1 VSGALIESSQP
12 LARET
17 ETVGL
22 NFTLLAQP
30 GQHQVRINTQAL
42 VRNVSVA
49 AAPNGQEEVFAY
61 GVQFTSLDPV
71 HFTMLQ
77 NLTYEA
83 LLADR
88 QKIV

>member
-1 VSGALIESSQP
+1 
-12 LARET
+12 
-17 ETVGL
+17 
-22 NFTLLAQP
+22 
-30 GQHQVRINTQAL
+30 
-42 VRNVSVA
+42 VSVA